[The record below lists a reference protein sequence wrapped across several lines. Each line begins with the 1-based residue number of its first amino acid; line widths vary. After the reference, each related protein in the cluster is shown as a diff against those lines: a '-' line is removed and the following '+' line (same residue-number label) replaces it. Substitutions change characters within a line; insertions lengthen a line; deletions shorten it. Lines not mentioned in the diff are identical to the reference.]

1 LRAGI
6 SLESGVEA
14 EPTELS
20 PQRQDA
26 IHRALLTGLL
36 ANVGMRSDGNEY
48 AGVRGKKFHLFPGSS
63 LFRRRPQWV
72 MAGELVET
80 TRVYAHNVAAV
91 HPLWIE
97 RAAAHLVK
105 RTWSDPHWRPDIG
118 RVLAYEKVTL
128 HGLTLIARRKVHY
141 GPIDPKLSREIFI
154 HHALVLGDY
163 ETIAPYFA
171 HNTKL
176 VRQVQD
182 LEAKSRRRDV
192 LVDPN
197 ARFAFYDA
205 RIPQRIYTADE
216 FEKWRRHAE
225 KPNPRLLLMSRQDL
239 MLHPALG
246 VTSELYPDTIN
257 ANGIQFPL
265 EYRFEPG
272 DRADGITV
280 TIPLSALNQLSAEPF
295 NWLVPGFRFD
305 MFVALVRTLPKAL
318 RVKFVPVPDVAG
330 GAASELRP
338 SDGPV
343 LEALAHH
350 LGKISGEPVHGEDF
364 HPGVMPEYLRM
375 NYRIVDTTGKEIALG
390 RDLGRIRR
398 QLGLQARA
406 SFAANPPPQWHR
418 DGLAR
423 WDFGDLPERVEITHD
438 GMTLNGY
445 PALIDAGNSVSL
457 RLLDTPDAAAE
468 GSRAGLR
475 RLFMLQLRE
484 EFRYLERTIPNLE
497 SLCLY
502 YATIGRC
509 DDLND
514 DLVLAIADRAL
525 FDDVPP
531 EIRTRDEFAARA
543 EAGWRRLAD
552 ASSETRDLIAQIL
565 ESYHE
570 LDIALSGEFPPLWS
584 DSIRDMRDQ
593 LSRLIYRGFVV
604 GTPFE
609 RLRNLPRYLQGIII
623 RLKRLANAGLT
634 RDAQAMAETRPLW
647 DRYKREEAA
656 AREAGVR
663 SPLLDQVRW
672 LIEELRV
679 SLFAQELKTT
689 TPVSV
694 QRIQKLWE
702 TVRR

>member
-1 LRAGI
+1 
-6 SLESGVEA
+6 
-14 EPTELS
+14 
-20 PQRQDA
+20 
-26 IHRALLTGLL
+26 LTGLL
-36 ANVGMRSDGNEY
+36 ANVGMRSDWNEY
-48 AGVRGKKFHLFPGSS
+48 AGVRGKRFHLFPGSS

-128 HGLTLIARRKVHY
+128 HGLTLVARRKAHY

-163 ETIAPYFA
+163 QTAAPYFA
-171 HNTKL
+171 HNSDL
-176 VRQVQD
+176 VRQVQA
-182 LEAKSRRRDV
+182 LEAKARRRDV
-192 LVDPN
+192 LVDPK

-216 FEKWRRHAE
+216 FEKWRRQAE
-225 KPNPRLLLMSRQDL
+225 KRNPRLLFMSRQDL

-246 VTSELYPDTIN
+246 VTAELYPDTIN
-257 ANGIQFPL
+257 LSGIEFPL

-305 MFVALVRTLPKAL
+305 MFVALIRTLPKTL

-330 GAASELRP
+330 GAARELRP

-343 LEALAHH
+343 LDALAHH
-350 LGKISGEPVHGEDF
+350 LGKISGEPVHSEDF
-364 HPGVMPEYLRM
+364 HPGVLPEYLRV
-375 NYRIVDTTGKEIALG
+375 NYRIVDAAGKEIAMG

-418 DGLAR
+418 DGLTR
-423 WDFGDLPERVEITHD
+423 WDFGDLPERVEIAQD
-438 GMTLNGY
+438 GMTLYGY
-445 PALIDAGNSVSL
+445 PALIDAGNAVSL

-468 GSRAGLR
+468 ATRAGLR

-497 SLCLY
+497 RLCLY

-509 DDLND
+509 DDLKD

-525 FDDVPP
+525 FDDAPP
-531 EIRTRDEFAARA
+531 QIRTRDYFAARA

-552 ASSETRDLIAQIL
+552 ASSEVRDLIAQVL

-570 LDIALSGEFPPLWS
+570 LDIALCGEFPPLWS

-593 LSRLIYRGFVV
+593 LSRLIFRGFVV

-609 RLRNLPRYLQGIII
+609 RLRNLPRYLQGILI

-634 RDAQAMAETRPLW
+634 RDTHALSEVRPLW
-647 DRYKREEAA
+647 DRFKREEAA
-656 AREAGVR
+656 AHEAGVR
-663 SPLLDQVRW
+663 SPLLEQTRW

-679 SLFAQELKTT
+679 SLFAQELKTP

-702 TVRR
+702 AVRR